1 MKFGRKELIF
11 RSFSF
16 FFLFISSINS
26 SSSTKSQADSDQF
39 ANEIGANPYILKFEK
54 LNYNQNDIL
63 HQSKR
68 AKRSLDS
75 QSQQTVPVYLSF
87 NSHGIEFNLK
97 LNPVRK
103 SAFANDIVELN
114 GGLKHANLN
123 DYLNFYEGV
132 LLDEPES
139 SFASGT
145 LIDGV
150 FYGTIKSA
158 KHGKFYIESTR
169 RYNRTLAHTS
179 HSIIYNEQNVQMDS
193 HKMNMYKDLSL
204 REKERNKRHL
214 TNFKPSN
221 NQSTQTNEKEDE
233 ETSCA
238 SSREDVRDWMRKQQ
252 EEMYK
257 EKQRNEG
264 FDPFSYIQSDE
275 AIDLKEGYKKYSK
288 EANTKKTKR
297 QTSEAKRLEFPN
309 KRTICNLYLRVDPQ
323 LHTEIYFNEG
333 NRVRFQLLF
342 FF

>member
-1 MKFGRKELIF
+1 MKFGKKESIIRL
-11 RSFSF
+11 FSLF
-16 FFLFISSINS
+16 ILFISLVNS
-26 SSSTKSQADSDQF
+26 SSSTKSQSYSGDQF
-39 ANEIGANPYILKFEK
+39 VNEIGSNPYILKYEK
-54 LNYNQNDIL
+54 LNYNQKDIL

-75 QSQQTVPVYLSF
+75 QSPHTIPVYLSF

-114 GGLKHANLN
+114 GGAKYANLN
-123 DYLNFYEGV
+123 DYLHFYEGV

-145 LIDGV
+145 LIDGI

-158 KHGKFYIESTR
+158 KHGKFYVESAR
-169 RYNRTLAHTS
+169 RYNHTLAHTS
-179 HSIIYNEQNVQMDS
+179 HSIIYNEQNVQMNANELNM
-193 HKMNMYKDLSL
+193 HKDFSL
-204 REKERNKRHL
+204 REKERNKRH
-214 TNFKPSN
+214 TNHSNLNN
-221 NQSTQTNEKEDE
+221 NQSKPTSQQSDA

-264 FDPFSYIQSDE
+264 FDPFSYIGSQGV
-275 AIDLKEGYKKYSK
+275 IDLKEGYKKYSK
-288 EANTKKTKR
+288 EANTKKFKR

-333 NRVRFQLLF
+333 NRVSVQFVF
-342 FF
+342 